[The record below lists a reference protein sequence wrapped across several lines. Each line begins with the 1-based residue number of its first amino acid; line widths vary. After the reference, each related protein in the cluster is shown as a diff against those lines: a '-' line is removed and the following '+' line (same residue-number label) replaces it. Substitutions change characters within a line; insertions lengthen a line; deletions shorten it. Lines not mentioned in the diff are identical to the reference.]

1 MVEQA
6 NFSELRDKISNWD
19 VDAEQMLLNKMQI
32 FTNSYK
38 SEFSTFTQ
46 NMQNLNNNLSNTQVE
61 HYKAVSNLKDL
72 AMNRFIEEKLDEN
85 SESVSE
91 ESDRGFEPSTKQ
103 EIYLDENEKVKASM
117 GITMKNLEEI
127 NAKKEK
133 NKELIEDDEASVTS
147 KKITTDNIKKYGNLP
162 FIICTDDFMKDKNI
176 GLVNIKN
183 EEEEKKENE
192 NNEQK
197 SDDSEDSDVKE
208 FVSDIYVNK
217 KDRKNWEKNKKKK
230 TIQKKKTKEDN
241 KKISENVK
249 EDFNFEIVENVNI
262 PKENEDVKVDNNEGN
277 IVVTSG
283 KGGSVPPPPPP
294 PPPPVFIPTNNNSNN
309 NNKNNINSNNSKQ
322 ENINSIDK
330 KIKNEINVQKENI
343 NINNNISN
351 NNTNNITSSKPINFQ
366 LPNHFLMAGLKAFD
380 EEKDDD
386 DEDEEDGIFRRKKKM
401 PNLNDKTPDLQI
413 KKEIITENNN
423 ININENVNKKDNIV
437 NVNNNNTNKLTITKT
452 KLNNLFEDE
461 TDIKEVKEIKEEK
474 EEDQKVKEDQNYTP
488 DLDEPI
494 KINNEMNSIH
504 KNEEAQKIIQEN
516 QENNEN
522 KQTKI
527 EDVQRVINGISEEKK
542 EKVFSINQT
551 KIFNSLFEPIEDE
564 KNNQEEEKP
573 APVEETKNNSG
584 QKKKLKLF
592 FEDDD

>member
-46 NMQNLNNNLSNTQVE
+46 NMQNLSNNLSNTQVE
-61 HYKAVSNLKDL
+61 HYKAISNLKDL

-91 ESDRGFEPSTKQ
+91 ESDRGFETSTKQ
-103 EIYLDENEKVKASM
+103 EIYLDENEKVKAAM

-147 KKITTDNIKKYGNLP
+147 KKISTDNFKKYGNLP

-249 EDFNFEIVENVNI
+249 EDFNFEIAENLNI

-437 NVNNNNTNKLTITKT
+437 NVNNNTNKLTITKT

-461 TDIKEVKEIKEEK
+461 NDMKEIKEVKEEK
-474 EEDQKVKEDQNYTP
+474 EEDQKVKEDQNYID

-527 EDVQRVINGISEEKK
+527 EDFQQVINGISEEKK